1 MWSLCL
7 PSLYSVSVVC
17 HDSAIKEC
25 KRKLAEAYA
34 LNKRLDGSVTDED
47 LKKLRRKLEEDEN
60 PESNTSRTRQKLIG
74 WTPGYCFLSWQ
85 AWHNADGLW
94 HAPSLGWEQ
103 WVITIWLTNL
113 ATDWRYPFFIW
124 NPLKLDFTWLRC
136 PFCYENALYVVYA
149 EPCVIRTVV

>member
-7 PSLYSVSVVC
+7 LSLYSVSVVC

-34 LNKRLDGSVTDED
+34 LNKRLDGSVTEED

-85 AWHNADGLW
+85 AWHNAGRTMTSTITRVGTMGNNHLTYELSNRLKV
-94 HAPSLGWEQ
+94 PSLHEK
-103 WVITIWLTNL
+103 
-113 ATDWRYPFFIW
+113 PS
-124 NPLKLDFTWLRC
+124 LDS
-136 PFCYENALYVVYA
+136 VVHFVMKMLSMWYIQS
-149 EPCVIRTVV
+149 PVSLRTVV

>member
-34 LNKRLDGSVTDED
+34 LNKRLDGSVTEED

-85 AWHNADGLW
+85 AWHKAGRTR

-113 ATDWRYPFFIW
+113 ATDSRYLLFMR
-124 NPLKLDFTWLRC
+124 NPHLTQLSILLWKCSLCGIYSPVSL
-136 PFCYENALYVVYA
+136 
-149 EPCVIRTVV
+149 RTVV